1 MSQRDNAACLQSLEQ
16 FIEHV
21 LQTPIVEGLISIRD
35 QAAEISSAGGGEPD
49 REAVTAHL
57 LRSVKSWTQILLD
70 EETQRILRSVP
81 YLQKLL
87 TALFVMKV
95 KVLSVINMRKDN
107 SDFPLTIPSNS
118 KFLHMTYIQTSNVI
132 LNNNDLNIIDSM
144 QPMEL
149 YPLVREGIRKA
160 CFACIDWSE
169 LLNWGLDGVDINEV
183 VSSMTGGDAGGDSG
197 GAGGED
203 AGGEDANDRHSEADG
218 DDLPNEFEDLVNE
231 HKVNSED
238 FAEDAGSQ
246 SSGEKDSGDEGAHFL
261 GDDTPPSEGGPGDS
275 AESPPGS
282 SEGGSESGSEIG
294 SEIGSGSGSGSGSG
308 GGSDVGSDVGPDV
321 GPGGGSGGGPSGGIR
336 RVNDQQPSF
345 F

>member
-35 QAAEISSAGGGEPD
+35 QAAEISSAGGGEPN

-183 VSSMTGGDAGGDSG
+183 VSSMAGGDSG
-197 GAGGED
+197 GGDSGGGD
-203 AGGEDANDRHSEADG
+203 SGGGDSGGRSPEADG
-218 DDLPNEFEDLVNE
+218 DDLPNEFEDLVNQ
-231 HKVNSED
+231 HKVNSDD
-238 FAEDAGSQ
+238 FAEDAGGE
-246 SSGEKDSGDEGAHFL
+246 SSGAEDRGDEGAHFL
-261 GDDTPPSEGGPGDS
+261 GDDTPSEDGPGDS
-275 AESPPGS
+275 AGS
-282 SEGGSESGSEIG
+282 SGGGSEVGGSEGGGSEVGGSEGGGSEVGGSESGSE
-294 SEIGSGSGSGSGSG
+294 SGSDSELGAA
-308 GGSDVGSDVGPDV
+308 
-321 GPGGGSGGGPSGGIR
+321 GPGAGPGAGGIR

>member
-35 QAAEISSAGGGEPD
+35 QAAEISSAGGGEPN

-183 VSSMTGGDAGGDSG
+183 VSSMAGGDSG
-197 GAGGED
+197 GGDSGG
-203 AGGEDANDRHSEADG
+203 RSPEADG
-218 DDLPNEFEDLVNE
+218 DDLPNEFEDLVNQ
-231 HKVNSED
+231 HKVNSDD
-238 FAEDAGSQ
+238 FAEDAGGE
-246 SSGEKDSGDEGAHFL
+246 SSGAEDRGDEGAHFL
-261 GDDTPPSEGGPGDS
+261 GDDTPSEDGPGDS
-275 AESPPGS
+275 AGS
-282 SEGGSESGSEIG
+282 SGGGSEVGGSEGGGSEVGGSESGSE
-294 SEIGSGSGSGSGSG
+294 SGSDSELGAA
-308 GGSDVGSDVGPDV
+308 
-321 GPGGGSGGGPSGGIR
+321 GPGAGPGAGGIR